1 MMKMQKKFKFVN
13 VEEDTEDEMDEDYL
27 YKGYPKADLYLN
39 FHEYLAIDKY
49 EVQMLK
55 RQSNE
60 VTAAID
66 GDGEEDAVE
75 VSIPVDLAQQQEI
88 HKRDFYNL

>member
-1 MMKMQKKFKFVN
+1 MKITYIKVI
-13 VEEDTEDEMDEDYL
+13 
-27 YKGYPKADLYLN
+27 PADLYLD

-55 RQSNE
+55 RKSNK

-66 GDGEEDAVE
+66 GDGEEHADEDADGPAVE
-75 VSIPVDLAQQQEI
+75 VSIPVDLA
-88 HKRDFYNL
+88 